1 MSRKRRKDVRRK
13 SSGLL
18 AAAILFVFVF
28 EHFFVPFSYA
38 TSPDMASA
46 SDAIQSGKV
55 TLTNV
60 PEEDVQIAVLSDE
73 AASASGYSA
82 GQTVCLDVYIKNNTA
97 DTITDGFLKYAGTGI
112 EKDRESTYFELIE
125 GAVGDAGLEDAE
137 EKEIEETDGESLS
150 GNGLSGAVR
159 SGDEADED
167 TEDRELDGE
176 DQDLEKPDVLKE
188 LVLAPGQSCHVG
200 FYYTIKEDLRGTKDQ
215 NIRFTFGW
223 EEDGKARTSE
233 QTFRYVVGAMN
244 LLPVEILGGEQALG
258 GGTQIYAG
266 EAGEMLLDFELGQ
279 VWEIIDERLEETFD
293 KEEETVVEGGD
304 AKKDEAADG
313 IQGDGGQDDGT
324 VEDGAA
330 EKDGD
335 TGEAE
340 KDGTTREDEDTEED
354 EDAGKDESVG
364 GSGSGQEDADAVG
377 DGSGE
382 DSDRADGS
390 QGGESGAD
398 MSQGDE
404 DGADGSQGGESGADV
419 SQGDVGRDDMSQK
432 GESQKAGAP
441 DADDAG
447 RGEGTGTGDTSRD
460 AADDGAGEQGPALQM
475 GEPRDIPLVREPLDA
490 EMEAGTPAADGG
502 SGAPEGMDA
511 GEERDDAAV
520 QEPQAPAQPQ
530 PDQAPAPQQP
540 GTEDNGEAAGAA
552 GTTEP
557 AGTDDEQTTMPPAT
571 DDVQG
576 STPPMT
582 DSGQVPVPPAV
593 DEGQTEAPPAAD
605 GEQAVTPPATDGDQ
619 TILPPAAG
627 GEQVVPPAT
636 DGDQTILP
644 PAADVDQGTDQ
655 LIPPAA
661 DGGDAAAPTAT
672 SSTAA
677 PKPDDGLGDL
687 IKWEDDAISGG
698 EKPVIKGIR
707 CDVEAYGI
715 KLDAF
720 KVAEGEDGEE
730 DGQSTSVRCT
740 FRVDGKAEPGTYYG
754 NVKASYQFKGRT
766 FHTTQ
771 GFIIVVPE
779 IEDGAVAEV
788 IRLIDALPEQTEVEE
803 AFAAYDLAEDEEGRD
818 AYYMELYA
826 QVMEAYRKYMALS
839 SEQQEKVYNRDK
851 LMAYEWLWGG
861 AMLAAGDVLS
871 IWNYP
876 QLIEELQKGS
886 SVKLGQ
892 DITGSY
898 SSGQIVING
907 VDAVLDLNGKTLTY
921 TGNENDLFKITSGSL
936 TIIDSTGDGTDGTIL
951 GITVGNVANV
961 GASGSLHIKGGT
973 ITTKQSERAVF
984 SSGTVIM
991 EGGAISENHNGK
1003 TMRAGGIFANGGTL
1017 KILGGSIDHNSAP
1030 YGGGIYTRNN
1040 AQVIIE
1046 GGEICDNK
1054 ATDGGGICS
1063 FQLSDEEKGNA
1074 GSTIHISGGTIAR
1087 NSAVGNGGGIYAR
1100 LGTSKVIIDGGSIT
1114 NNEAKTGGGVAVE
1127 AWCPIDLSGGNI
1139 EKNKAEGSGGGIAVT
1154 DGILTVTG
1162 GRIEENV
1169 SQGDGGG
1176 IAVIAN
1182 GTINLKGG
1190 SIKKNTA
1197 QGNGGGIA
1205 FAGKGNAFRGLFM
1218 QDGDG
1223 EITENMAAKDGGG
1236 VAVTGD
1242 TYQVVI
1248 DKGTIA
1254 KNKAGDPKHK
1264 IQNASDD
1271 PHLDDGKDDICGN
1284 GGGIY
1289 IAPKSEVGNRT
1300 PLTINGGTIVENE
1313 SYAVTRDATDT
1324 PNSVGGGGIFT
1335 GSDLT
1340 ITGGEIRDNYAAE
1353 GGGGILF
1360 YYRCPTGW
1368 DPLMPNSGGTRPTFK
1383 MSGSTISGNVA
1394 VKSEGGGL
1402 YFQGDGEISGG
1413 QFINNETRTIYDYG
1427 GGGIF
1432 IMTNATLQLYNALI
1446 TDNFAE
1452 AYGGGLAGCAKS
1464 NTYIFSVKGGAIYQ
1478 NTARGDHEHLT
1489 LSKAGDEKVL
1499 RVEDFRQKSNGSIDY
1514 FCSGKSVVYDHMLG
1528 GGHSRWSGFCDG
1540 ETMAVPLNGFVKTKE
1555 DSDFADGRDGKGLMG
1570 LTAYPTSDDIAK
1582 VDRIEDKVIF
1592 TGNKSNTHGGGISN
1606 NGVLYLG
1613 EGTGTDWEPAAKKTY
1628 HANGQAIDLTKDQFT
1643 FVMLDKVPE
1652 KDPQTGKLKYEEES
1666 VVSTATNDD
1675 KGEIRFRVMAD
1686 RAFSPDDFTS
1696 GAGEDA
1702 PQEGVTHDYTFYMM
1716 EKADANGNI
1725 RYDTTVY
1732 KIDVTMVM
1740 HVQEE
1745 EDVQDNIVSY
1755 VKIYTYMVA
1764 KDSAGKDRIKVSVLG
1779 SNGSEAIEGDEIKFA
1794 NFWIETP
1801 SGGGG
1806 GGGHTPTPD
1815 PPEEPPKP
1823 VTPENPPI
1831 IPSDDTG
1838 NGTVVEIVEE
1848 KIEVPIFALP
1858 DAALPQMPEEITLFE
1873 NGVPRGYRRV
1883 WNPDTQQWEW
1893 IPEDEVPLTTVGLA
1907 KAGDDSHPMLW
1918 LALFAASAIGIV
1930 ALVILRRK
1938 SGQGQKDMEM
1948 EE

>member
-223 EEDGKARTSE
+223 EEDGKAHTSE

-258 GGTQIYAG
+258 GGTQIHAG

-313 IQGDGGQDDGT
+313 IQGEGGQDDGT
-324 VEDGAA
+324 VEDGAV

-447 RGEGTGTGDTSRD
+447 RGEGTGTNDTSRD

-490 EMEAGTPAADGG
+490 EMEAGAPAADGG

-511 GEERDDAAV
+511 GEGRDDAAV
-520 QEPQAPAQPQ
+520 QDPQAPAQPQ
-530 PDQAPAPQQP
+530 PDQAPALQQP

-627 GEQVVPPAT
+627 GEQAVVPPAT

-644 PAADVDQGTDQ
+644 PAADADQGTDQ

-861 AMLAAGDVLS
+861 AMLAAGEVVDA
-871 IWNYP
+871 WNYYTLK
-876 QLIEELQKGS
+876 QSLIQGK
-886 SVKLGQ
+886 SVRLRDDLNNIGA
-892 DITGSY
+892 S
-898 SSGQIVING
+898 NG
-907 VDAVLDLNGKTLTY
+907 VGSIEIMGADVTLDLNGHTLTY
-921 TGNENDLFKITSGSL
+921 TGTGNDLFKVTSGSL
-936 TIIDSTGDGTDGTIL
+936 TITGTTDDDQGGIIL
-951 GITVGNVANV
+951 GKKVGNVFYV
-961 GASGSLHIKGGT
+961 GEAGRLWINGGK
-973 ITTKQSERAVF
+973 ITTEDSERAIF
-984 SSGTVIM
+984 SRGGVVNID
-991 EGGAISENHNGK
+991 GGAITKNHNDI
-1003 TMRAGGIFANGGTL
+1003 TDNAGGIWAHGGEL
-1017 KILGGSIDHNSAP
+1017 NISGGSIDHNSAK
-1030 YGGGIYTRNN
+1030 YGGGIYTTLGAIVN
-1040 AQVIIE
+1040 
-1046 GGEICDNK
+1046 
-1054 ATDGGGICS
+1054 
-1063 FQLSDEEKGNA
+1063 
-1074 GSTIHISGGTIAR
+1074 ISGGTIAYNTAAIAGGGICNDHPSYEGSQIIVEGGVIDH
-1087 NSAVGNGGGIYAR
+1087 NSAPNGGGIYYKSAKS
-1100 LGTSKVIIDGGSIT
+1100 LDISGGTISNNTADENGGGIYVTNSTMNIKGGEIT
-1114 NNEAKTGGGVAVE
+1114 SNTAKTGGGVA
-1127 AWCPIDLSGGNI
+1127 ARTWCTIDLSNGKI
-1139 EKNKAEGSGGGIAVT
+1139 ESNTAETSGGGIAVDDRST
-1154 DGILTVTG
+1154 LNVTG
-1162 GRIEENV
+1162 GTIKSNT
-1169 SQGDGGG
+1169 SKGDGGG
-1176 IAVIAN
+1176 IVFTGVG
-1182 GTINLKGG
+1182 GTYSGLYVKGG
-1190 SIKKNTA
+1190 EISENTSA
-1197 QGNGGGIA
+1197 
-1205 FAGKGNAFRGLFM
+1205 R
-1218 QDGDG
+1218 
-1223 EITENMAAKDGGG
+1223 DGGG
-1236 VAVTGD
+1236 VAVIGD
-1242 TYQVVI
+1242 HYQVVI
-1248 DKGTIA
+1248 DDGTIA

-1764 KDSAGKDRIKVSVLG
+1764 KDSAGKDRIKVSVLR